1 MDRGLQSAFVTESR
15 VLIDAAGRRFRPG
28 FLGAFAPPA
37 VLLPRFCLKY
47 LGGLGRHH
55 EPRRT
60 NLARHYSN
68 DYRPGPISATTL
80 VGMRA
85 VIQVASSASVT
96 VDEQVIAQIPRPGL
110 TILLGV
116 HVDDSEAE
124 AETLVDKIVNLRIL
138 GGEQSAI
145 DLNAPVLVVSQ
156 FTLNADV
163 RKGRRPSWSKAARPE
178 QSEPLYESFV
188 EKVRERGLEVHTGQF
203 GAMMDVSLVNSGPF
217 TLVIDSDD
225 LAAPRRG

>member
-1 MDRGLQSAFVTESR
+1 
-15 VLIDAAGRRFRPG
+15 
-28 FLGAFAPPA
+28 
-37 VLLPRFCLKY
+37 
-47 LGGLGRHH
+47 
-55 EPRRT
+55 
-60 NLARHYSN
+60 
-68 DYRPGPISATTL
+68 
-80 VGMRA
+80 MRA

-96 VDEQVIAQIPRPGL
+96 VDEQVIGQIPRPGL
-110 TILLGV
+110 MILLGV

-138 GGEQSAI
+138 GDEQSAV

-178 QSEPLYESFV
+178 HSEPLYEYFV
-188 EKVRERGLEVHTGQF
+188 EEVRERGLEVHTGQF